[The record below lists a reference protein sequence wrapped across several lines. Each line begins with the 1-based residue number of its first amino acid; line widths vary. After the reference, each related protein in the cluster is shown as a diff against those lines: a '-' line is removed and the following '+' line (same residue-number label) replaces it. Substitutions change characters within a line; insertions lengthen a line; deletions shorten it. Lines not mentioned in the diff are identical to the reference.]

1 MIDER
6 PTIFVI
12 DDDLSARR
20 GLSRLIM
27 AGGMRVEAFE
37 SARDFL
43 DQADDEIHG
52 CIVLDVKMPGLSGL
66 DLQVELIKKNIA
78 LPIIFVSG
86 HSEIPDAAVAMKRG
100 AIDFLT
106 KPVESE
112 HLFKAIAES
121 LERDLENRNALAEKT
136 KIQKRLTTLT
146 PREYT
151 VLEFVITGMLNKQIA
166 FELDI
171 TEDTVKVHRG
181 RVMKKMGAASLADLV
196 RLADLVD
203 VKTSEAKDL

>member
-86 HSEIPDAAVAMKRG
+86 HSDIPDAAVAMKRG

>member
-12 DDDLSARR
+12 DDDPSARR

-27 AGGMRVEAFE
+27 AAGMQVQAFE

-43 DQADDEIHG
+43 DQAVDEIHG

-66 DLQVELIKKNIA
+66 ELQKELLNKNIA
-78 LPIIFVSG
+78 LPIVFVSG
-86 HSEIPDAAVAMKRG
+86 HSEIPDTALAMRRG

-106 KPVESE
+106 KPVDRD
-112 HLFKAIAES
+112 HLLKAIAES
-121 LERDLENRNALAEKT
+121 LKKDVENRDALTERV
-136 KIQKRLTTLT
+136 KIQKRVDSLT

-151 VLEFVITGMLNKQIA
+151 ILEFVISGMLNKQIA
-166 FELDI
+166 YELDI

-196 RLADLVD
+196 RLAESVN
-203 VKTSEAKDL
+203 VKPFKTKEF